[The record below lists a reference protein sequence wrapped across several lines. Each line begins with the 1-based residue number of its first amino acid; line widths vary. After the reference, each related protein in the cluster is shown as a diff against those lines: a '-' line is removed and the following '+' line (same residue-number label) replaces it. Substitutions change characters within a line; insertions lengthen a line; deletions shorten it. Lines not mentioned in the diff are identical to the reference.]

1 MASPLFGKW
10 KLERSENFDEY
21 MKAVG
26 KRFMINTFTGSIG
39 PYGLK
44 NP

>member
-10 KLERSENFDEY
+10 KLERSEQFDEY

-26 KRFMINTFTGSIG
+26 AYGSTSSVS
-39 PYGLK
+39 LK
-44 NP
+44 KTVEISV